1 MEITGKVIQKQ
12 DIQSGT
18 SAATGKTWQSITF
31 IIETIENYPR
41 KVAIELFGEQR
52 IKDNPV
58 EIDQVYTISF
68 DLESREFNGRW
79 YTSARAWK
87 VQEPASTDQSSTSNS
102 QQAAIPP
109 TSTFD
114 ELQAKQQEQ
123 VVGAKPKQKGNVI
136 YQENEQDLQEDLKH
150 YNEEQGKLPF

>member
-1 MEITGKVIQKQ
+1 MDIIGKVIQKL

-18 SAATGKTWQSITF
+18 SATTGKTWQSLTF

-87 VQEPASTDQSSTSNS
+87 IVAGMPQINTTPQPTQQQVMPQQMPTIP
-102 QQAAIPP
+102 QAAPQATQQTYAAP
-109 TSTFD
+109 QAAPQPAPQSFD
-114 ELQAKQQEQ
+114 AAANNLLDDNS
-123 VVGAKPKQKGNVI
+123 G
-136 YQENEQDLQEDLKH
+136 
-150 YNEEQGKLPF
+150 LPF

>member
-1 MEITGKVIQKQ
+1 MDIIGKVIQKL

-18 SAATGKTWQSITF
+18 SAATGKPWQTLTF

-41 KVAIELFGEQR
+41 KVAIEIFGEQR

-87 VQEPASTDQSSTSNS
+87 VVAGIP
-102 QQAAIPP
+102 QAAPQAVPQQVMPQQMPTIPQAAP
-109 TSTFD
+109 QAASQPAPQSFD
-114 ELQAKQQEQ
+114 AAANNMLDDNS
-123 VVGAKPKQKGNVI
+123 G
-136 YQENEQDLQEDLKH
+136 
-150 YNEEQGKLPF
+150 LPF

>member
-1 MEITGKVIQKQ
+1 MDIIGKVIQKL

-18 SAATGKTWQSITF
+18 SATTGKTWQSLTF

-87 VQEPASTDQSSTSNS
+87 IVAGMPQVAPAAAAPQQVMPQQMPTIP
-102 QQAAIPP
+102 QAAPQAAQQTYAAP
-109 TSTFD
+109 QAAPQPAPQSFD
-114 ELQAKQQEQ
+114 AAANNMLDDNS
-123 VVGAKPKQKGNVI
+123 G
-136 YQENEQDLQEDLKH
+136 
-150 YNEEQGKLPF
+150 LPF

>member
-1 MEITGKVIQKQ
+1 MDIIGKVIQKL

-18 SAATGKTWQSITF
+18 SATTGKTWQSLTF

-87 VQEPASTDQSSTSNS
+87 VVAGIPQVAPAAAAPQQVMPQQMPTIP
-102 QQAAIPP
+102 QAAPQAASQP
-109 TSTFD
+109 APQSFD
-114 ELQAKQQEQ
+114 AAANNMLDDNS
-123 VVGAKPKQKGNVI
+123 G
-136 YQENEQDLQEDLKH
+136 
-150 YNEEQGKLPF
+150 LPF

>member
-1 MEITGKVIQKQ
+1 MDIIGKVIQKL

-18 SAATGKTWQSITF
+18 SATTGKTWQSLTF

-87 VQEPASTDQSSTSNS
+87 IVAGMPQVAPAAAAPQQVMPQQMPTIP
-102 QQAAIPP
+102 QAATQVAAAPAAP
-109 TSTFD
+109 QSFD
-114 ELQAKQQEQ
+114 AAANNLLDDNS
-123 VVGAKPKQKGNVI
+123 G
-136 YQENEQDLQEDLKH
+136 
-150 YNEEQGKLPF
+150 LPF

>member
-1 MEITGKVIQKQ
+1 MDIIGKVIQKL

-18 SAATGKTWQSITF
+18 SAATGKTWQSLTF

-41 KVAIELFGEQR
+41 KVAIEIFGEQR

-87 VQEPASTDQSSTSNS
+87 VVAGIPQVAPAAAAPQQVMPQQMPTIP
-102 QQAAIPP
+102 QAAQQTYAAPQAASQAAP
-109 TSTFD
+109 QPAPQSFD
-114 ELQAKQQEQ
+114 AAANNMLDDNS
-123 VVGAKPKQKGNVI
+123 G
-136 YQENEQDLQEDLKH
+136 
-150 YNEEQGKLPF
+150 LPF

>member
-1 MEITGKVIQKQ
+1 MDIIGKVIQKL

-18 SAATGKTWQSITF
+18 SATTGKTWQSLTF

-79 YTSARAWK
+79 YTSARAWQ
-87 VQEPASTDQSSTSNS
+87 VVAGMPQINTTPQPTQQQVMPQQMPTIP
-102 QQAAIPP
+102 QAAPQAAQQTYAAP
-109 TSTFD
+109 QAAPQPAPQSFD
-114 ELQAKQQEQ
+114 AAANNLLDDNS
-123 VVGAKPKQKGNVI
+123 G
-136 YQENEQDLQEDLKH
+136 
-150 YNEEQGKLPF
+150 LPF

>member
-1 MEITGKVIQKQ
+1 MDIIGKVIQKL

-18 SAATGKTWQSITF
+18 SATTGKTWQSLTF

-87 VQEPASTDQSSTSNS
+87 VVAGIPQVAPAAAAPQQVMPQQMPTIP
-102 QQAAIPP
+102 QAATQVATAPAAP
-109 TSTFD
+109 QSFD
-114 ELQAKQQEQ
+114 AAANNMLDDNS
-123 VVGAKPKQKGNVI
+123 G
-136 YQENEQDLQEDLKH
+136 
-150 YNEEQGKLPF
+150 LPF

>member
-1 MEITGKVIQKQ
+1 MDIIGKVIQKL

-18 SAATGKTWQSITF
+18 SATTGKTWQSLTF

-87 VQEPASTDQSSTSNS
+87 VVAGMPQIHTTPQPTQQQVMPQQMPTIP
-102 QQAAIPP
+102 QAAPQAVQQTYAAP
-109 TSTFD
+109 QAASQPAPQSFD
-114 ELQAKQQEQ
+114 AAANNLLDDNS
-123 VVGAKPKQKGNVI
+123 G
-136 YQENEQDLQEDLKH
+136 
-150 YNEEQGKLPF
+150 LPF

>member
-1 MEITGKVIQKQ
+1 MDIIGKVIQKL

-18 SAATGKTWQSITF
+18 SATTGKTWQSLTF

-87 VQEPASTDQSSTSNS
+87 IVAGMPQVAPAAAAPQQVMPQQMPTIP
-102 QQAAIPP
+102 QAAPQAAP
-109 TSTFD
+109 QPAPQSFD
-114 ELQAKQQEQ
+114 AAANNMLDDNS
-123 VVGAKPKQKGNVI
+123 G
-136 YQENEQDLQEDLKH
+136 
-150 YNEEQGKLPF
+150 LPF

>member
-1 MEITGKVIQKQ
+1 MHIIGKVIQKL

-18 SAATGKTWQSITF
+18 SATTGKTWQSLTF

-87 VQEPASTDQSSTSNS
+87 IVAGMPQINTTPQPTQQQVMPQQMPTIP
-102 QQAAIPP
+102 QAATQVAAAPVAP
-109 TSTFD
+109 QSFD
-114 ELQAKQQEQ
+114 AAANNMLDDNS
-123 VVGAKPKQKGNVI
+123 G
-136 YQENEQDLQEDLKH
+136 
-150 YNEEQGKLPF
+150 LPF

>member
-1 MEITGKVIQKQ
+1 MDIIGKVIQKL

-18 SAATGKTWQSITF
+18 SATTGKTWQSLTF

-87 VQEPASTDQSSTSNS
+87 VVAGMPQINTTPQPTQQHVMPQQMPTIP
-102 QQAAIPP
+102 QAAPQATQQTYAAP
-109 TSTFD
+109 QAAPQPAPQSFD
-114 ELQAKQQEQ
+114 AAANNMLDDNS
-123 VVGAKPKQKGNVI
+123 G
-136 YQENEQDLQEDLKH
+136 
-150 YNEEQGKLPF
+150 LPF

>member
-1 MEITGKVIQKQ
+1 MDILGKVIQKL

-18 SAATGKTWQSITF
+18 SATTGKTWQSLTF

-87 VQEPASTDQSSTSNS
+87 IVAGMPQINTTLQPTQQQVMPQQMPTIP
-102 QQAAIPP
+102 QAATQVAAAPVAP
-109 TSTFD
+109 QSFD
-114 ELQAKQQEQ
+114 AAANNMLDDNS
-123 VVGAKPKQKGNVI
+123 G
-136 YQENEQDLQEDLKH
+136 
-150 YNEEQGKLPF
+150 LPF